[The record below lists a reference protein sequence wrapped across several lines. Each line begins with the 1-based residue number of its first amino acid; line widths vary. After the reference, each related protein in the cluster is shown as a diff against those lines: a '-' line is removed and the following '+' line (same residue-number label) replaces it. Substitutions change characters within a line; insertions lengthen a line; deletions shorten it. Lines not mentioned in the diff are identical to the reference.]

1 MSGVRFGTDFA
12 CARIAAHQ
20 QAMALCQ
27 RAAEDGHDP
36 ALHSFAT
43 KFVPALHEHLKPAQ
57 SINIECRH
65 TDARA
70 SPSRRARPI
79 FRGMDAADLRIFAA
93 VVRLGGMGR
102 AAEALHTVQSNV
114 TARIR
119 HLEDELGAR
128 LFRRHARG
136 VEPTAAGRRLLPYAQ
151 RMARLLEDA
160 RRAVVDDGMPQGPL
174 VIGALETSTAL
185 RLSRPL
191 AAYAAAHPNVEL
203 TLRTGTT
210 CELLAQVLDDR
221 LEGAFVCGPIAHA
234 ELLATPMFSE
244 ELALLTAPS
253 VASLD
258 ALTAAGDVRIV
269 VLRAGCSYR
278 QRLEELLARRGV
290 AAPRVLEFGTVEAL
304 FGCVAANLGITLLP
318 RALIGPACEEG
329 RVAAHRLPPAD
340 AMVETVFIR
349 RRDAHLSSALSA
361 FLAMLRPAVAV
372 AAE

>member
-1 MSGVRFGTDFA
+1 MDASDLRMFEAV
-12 CARIAAHQ
+12 ARLGGIS
-20 QAMALCQ
+20 
-27 RAAEDGHDP
+27 RAAES
-36 ALHSFAT
+36 L
-43 KFVPALHEHLKPAQ
+43 
-57 SINIECRH
+57 N
-65 TDARA
+65 
-70 SPSRRARPI
+70 
-79 FRGMDAADLRIFAA
+79 
-93 VVRLGGMGR
+93 
-102 AAEALHTVQSNV
+102 TVQSNV

-119 HLEDELGAR
+119 QLENELGTQ

-151 RMARLLEDA
+151 RVARLLEEA
-160 RRAVVDDGMPQGPL
+160 RRATLDAGAPQGRL

-191 AAYAAAHPNVEL
+191 AAYPDVDL

-210 CELLAQVLDDR
+210 CELIEQVLDDR
-221 LEGAFVCGPIAHA
+221 LEGAFVCGPIAHP
-234 ELLATPMFSE
+234 ELHATAIFRE

-253 VASLD
+253 VGSLD
-258 ALTAAGDVRIV
+258 ALAAAGAIRIV

-278 QRLEELLARRGV
+278 QRLEEILAHRGI

-318 RALIGPACEEG
+318 RALVGPVWQEG
-329 RVAAHRLPPAD
+329 RVAVHALPPAD

-349 RRDAHLSSALSA
+349 RRDTHLSSALGA
-361 FLAMLRPAVAV
+361 FLAMMRPLEALPA